1 MSLSVFECFGIVRHN
16 FIVHLVAC
24 FNYFCVGNG
33 VKIHFFVF
41 FINLGRHKVPDTAPV
56 ADNIVKNFVNQSVC
70 KVVNKAETADD
81 HEKFKF
87 GLGEGADL
95 GVFNKGVEVNVK
107 IS

>member
-24 FNYFCVGNG
+24 FNYFCVCHR
-33 VKIHFFVF
+33 VKVHFLVLLIVF
-41 FINLGRHKVPDTAPV
+41 GRHKVPYAAPV
-56 ADNIVKNFVNQSVC
+56 ADNVVKHFFNKSIGNIVD
-70 KVVNKAETADD
+70 KAETADD
-81 HEKFKF
+81 HEEFKL

-95 GVFNKGVEVNVK
+95 GVFNKGMEVNVK